1 MLKNK
6 TVLKI
11 VSLVIAIFLW
21 IYVMGEVDPETK
33 VKVYGIEVNY
43 INTELLAENG
53 LAVAEDEPVTINAT
67 IEGKRSDVN
76 KAKKKRTDSIC
87 RCQQMQ
93 VRKKQGR
100 DHTGC
105 AFRSGSRQ
113 YIQRYSRCG
122 CRKDSMVGETGGN
135 KNKRRR

>member
-76 KAKKKRTDSIC
+76 KAKKKGLTASVDVS
-87 RCQQMQ
+87 RCKSGKNKQRSHWMCLQEWFSTVYPKIQQMWM
-93 VRKKQGR
+93 
-100 DHTGC
+100 
-105 AFRSGSRQ
+105 S
-113 YIQRYSRCG
+113 
-122 CRKDSMVGETGGN
+122 
-135 KNKRRR
+135 KR

>member
-76 KAKKKRTDSIC
+76 KGKKKGLTASVDVSRCKSGKNKAEITLDMPSGVVLDSI
-87 RCQQMQ
+87 
-93 VRKKQGR
+93 
-100 DHTGC
+100 
-105 AFRSGSRQ
+105 S
-113 YIQRYSRCG
+113 
-122 CRKDSMVGETGGN
+122 KDTADVDVEKIVWSEKPVEI
-135 KNKRRR
+135 KIS

>member
-43 INTELLAENG
+43 INTELKTNL
-53 LAVAEDEPVTINAT
+53 
-67 IEGKRSDVN
+67 
-76 KAKKKRTDSIC
+76 
-87 RCQQMQ
+87 
-93 VRKKQGR
+93 
-100 DHTGC
+100 
-105 AFRSGSRQ
+105 
-113 YIQRYSRCG
+113 
-122 CRKDSMVGETGGN
+122 
-135 KNKRRR
+135 